1 MGMWYNDND
10 RYSLHD
16 TYKLKNART
25 PRTLHV
31 GYTYWT
37 LGFAHAYGEVRGV
50 ALTNGGVH

>member
-25 PRTLHV
+25 PLTLHV
-31 GYTYWT
+31 EYTYWT
-37 LGFAHAYGEVRGV
+37 LGFAHAYGEVGGV
-50 ALTNGGVH
+50 ALANGGVH